1 MREPERR
8 LPDGT
13 FMDADERMNLHHLC
27 GETNIALKEIQSKV
41 QPIAAEY
48 LKAKQRGVDLSYKY
62 DPDCLEAMDHL
73 TEASLNIA
81 VAQNHLDKAINDL
94 MALPY
99 CHIDVQ
105 YGPVIKDGIIGF
117 VNEDGSV
124 TPIDG

>member
-27 GETNIALKEIQSKV
+27 GETNIVLKEIHPKIRAV
-41 QPIAAEY
+41 ADEY
-48 LKAKQRGVDLSYKY
+48 LKAKHRGEDMSYRY
-62 DPDCLEAMDHL
+62 DPDCLEAMDRIC
-73 TEASLNIA
+73 EASMNIA
-81 VAQNHLDKAINDL
+81 MARIQLDRAINDL

-105 YGPVIKDGIIGF
+105 YGPVIEDGIIGF